1 MNQPSDDSQ
10 IRALIQR
17 LKRSDER
24 NVPGLEDVLERS
36 ARRRD
41 RRAARRLQVAVV
53 CCTAA
58 SLLIAFL
65 LVRSHF
71 GDPDGEERP
80 HIAEDNEPGRPANSS
95 PGDSVVGI
103 DVEHLHAV
111 IDEYF
116 RSTDV
121 EAVEVPDWS
130 VRTDSLLALNLEIS
144 LTEE

>member
-1 MNQPSDDSQ
+1 MNQPWDDSQ

-41 RRAARRLQVAVV
+41 RRSARRLQVAVV

-71 GDPDGEERP
+71 GDPDGEGRP
-80 HIAEDNEPGRPANSS
+80 HIAENNEPGRPADSS
-95 PGDSVVGI
+95 QGDSVVEI

-116 RSTDV
+116 RSTEV

-130 VRTDSLLALNLEIS
+130 VRTDSLLALSLEIS
-144 LTEE
+144 H